1 LNSLKDNED
10 RILVGL
16 AMLRIRLLGAG
27 HAQYFD
33 QTLTGFPNQQP
44 CLLLCYLL
52 LNRDRPHHRDLLATT
67 FWGDYPPN
75 TSRKYLR
82 NALWRLRQSLQSVGA
97 PPDEYIMV
105 GDESISFIK
114 SSSYWLD
121 VECFEATMAQ
131 HQDTSGQDLSDEQV
145 VSLEAAVDL
154 YVGDLLDGVYEDW
167 CLYDRERLNL
177 MLLNALGKLMIY
189 HGLSESYEN
198 GLACGERILVCDN
211 TREKVHRLMM
221 WLHWLS
227 GDRNAALAQYKRC
240 AQILRESLS
249 IAPMTETTRLYQ
261 QMAHDRFDPASWLVD
276 REDPTPI
283 RASSADVIQP
293 LAEHVLRKVQR
304 LQEMVDETSEE
315 LRRVEHLLSTA
326 LMKSK
331 ES

>member
-1 LNSLKDNED
+1 MLK
-10 RILVGL
+10 
-16 AMLRIRLLGAG
+16 IRLLGTAR
-27 HAQYFD
+27 AEYFD
-33 QTLTGFPNQQP
+33 QALVGFPNRQP
-44 CLLLCYLL
+44 HLLLCYLL
-52 LNRDRPHHRDLLATT
+52 LNRDRPPHRDLLATT
-67 FWGDYPPN
+67 FWGDYPPH

-97 PPDEYIMV
+97 PPDEFIMV
-105 GDESISFIK
+105 SDESISFLK
-114 SSSYWLD
+114 AGGYWLD
-121 VECFEATMAQ
+121 VESFEETMAQ
-131 HQDTSGQDLSDEQV
+131 HQATSGQDLSAEQV
-145 VSLEAAVDL
+145 NLLEAAVDL
-154 YVGDLLDGVYEDW
+154 YTGDLLDGVYEDW

-189 HGLSESYEN
+189 HGLNESYEY
-198 GLACGERILVCDN
+198 GLACGERILTCDN

-221 WLHWLS
+221 WLHWLA

-240 AQILRESLS
+240 AQILRDSLS

-261 QMAHDRFDPASWLVD
+261 QMAHNRFDPASWLSD

-304 LQEMVDETSEE
+304 LQEMVDETSDE
-315 LRRVEHLLSTA
+315 LRRVEHLLSMA